1 MEYKNEYTN
10 KISFPIGG
18 IGSGCVG
25 LGGDG
30 RLIDWEIFN
39 RPAKG
44 STNKYSFIAVKAKTK
59 DKVITKILNSDMTEN
74 LMGKYSNNNFT
85 GFGFG
90 PDSKTMSALPHFKHH
105 TFKGEFPVAEL
116 NFWDELFPG
125 KMKLTAF
132 NPFIP
137 LDDKNSSIP
146 GAFFEVEAEN
156 NTDEDIEYQ
165 IVFSLT
171 NPFEKSKNYSKKAGN
186 YSMITLENSGVSK
199 NDVLYGDLTVATDAE
214 NAISQS
220 YWYRGR
226 WMDSVTTFWN
236 EFNNIEDMKERN
248 YSEEGRYDTASLVA
262 KVNAKAGGK
271 CSVKFI
277 MTWNVPRT
285 YNYWNDNADKTPWKN
300 YYAVLFENSEISA
313 KYSLDNWDMLKER
326 TLNFK
331 NALFNSTL
339 DESVI
344 DAISS
349 TMSVLKS
356 PTVLRLEDGSFYGW
370 EGVHETAGSCEGT
383 CQHVWNYAY
392 ALCFL
397 FPKLE
402 RSIRDLEFKYST
414 HKNGHMTFRL
424 QLPLGSEK
432 WDFRACLDG
441 QMGSIIKSYREW
453 KISGDD
459 EWLKNNWDNIKNVLE
474 YAWSKENPDEWDRDK
489 DGVLEGRQHHTL
501 DMELFGPS
509 SWLEGIYLAALKAAK
524 EMAVYLEDYEKAEEY
539 GELFEKGYN
548 WMKENLFNG
557 EYFIQKIDIKDRNII
572 EHFKKNKDNMV
583 SGDGIESY
591 WNEETQ
597 EIKYQIADGSEI
609 DQMLGEWHCEINGL
623 GSVFDDEQLNKAL
636 DYMMKH
642 NYKESVREFVNLWR
656 VYSLNDEAG
665 TIMCDYADGVIRPS
679 IPIPYETET
688 MHGFEYQFAGL
699 LMSKGRID
707 DGLKVV
713 KAVRDKYDGKKRNP
727 WNEMECGSNYARSM
741 ASFALLPILSGFEFH
756 MPKKYIGFNPKI
768 NKDNFNC
775 FWSLGTGWGTF
786 EIREGKAEL
795 RIAEGY
801 LDLKEFGIKFAEDVK
816 AVLIDGEDCR
826 FEFNGE
832 KISFEEKRIEKSIEV
847 KF

>member
-1 MEYKNEYTN
+1 MEYRNEYTN

-30 RLIDWEIFN
+30 RLVDWEIFN
-39 RPAKG
+39 RPSKG
-44 STNKYSFIAVKAKTK
+44 SINGYSHIAVKAKTGNK
-59 DKVITKILNSDMTEN
+59 IVTKILNGDMTEN
-74 LMGKYSNNNFT
+74 IMGKYQKEKFT

-90 PDSKTMSALPHFKHH
+90 ANNKTMCAFPHFKHH

-116 NFWDELFPG
+116 DFWDENFPG
-125 KMKLTAF
+125 KVKLTAF

-156 NTDEDIEYQ
+156 NTYEDIEYQ
-165 IVFSLT
+165 IAFTLT
-171 NPFEKSKNYSKKAGN
+171 NPFEKSRNYSKKAGN
-186 YSMITLENSGVSK
+186 YSMITLENAGVSQ
-199 NDVLYGDLTVATDAE
+199 NDVSYGDLTVATDSE
-214 NAISQS
+214 SVIMQT

-226 WMDSVTTFWN
+226 WMDSVTAFWN
-236 EFNNIEDMKERN
+236 EFNSISDIKDRI
-248 YSEEGRYDTASLVA
+248 YDTYGCYDNASLVT
-262 KVNAKAGGK
+262 KVRVKAGEK
-271 CSVKFI
+271 CSVRFI
-277 MTWNVPRT
+277 MTWNIPRT
-285 YNYWNDNADKTPWKN
+285 YNYWKETADKTPWKN
-300 YYAVLFENSEISA
+300 YYAVLFENSISSS
-313 KYSLDNWDMLKER
+313 KYSLDNWDMLKKR
-326 TLNFK
+326 TFK
-331 NALFNSTL
+331 FKDALFNSTL
-339 DESVI
+339 DKSVTE
-344 DAISS
+344 AISA

-370 EGVHETAGSCEGT
+370 EGVHEAEGSCEGT

-397 FPKLE
+397 FPQLE

-414 HKNGHMTFRL
+414 DKNGRMSFRL
-424 QLPLGSEK
+424 KLPLGSEE

-441 QMGSIIKSYREW
+441 QMGTVIKALREW

-459 EWLKNNWDNIKNVLE
+459 EWLKNNWDNIKKVLE
-474 YAWSKENPDEWDRDK
+474 YAWSEENPDEWDRDK

-509 SWLEGIYLAALKAAK
+509 SWLESIYLAALKAAR
-524 EMAVYLEDYEKAEEY
+524 EMAVYLGDNQKAEEY

-557 EYFIQKIDIKDRNII
+557 EYFIQKIDITNKSII
-572 EHFKKNKDNMV
+572 QHFPYTQD
-583 SGDGIESY
+583 Y
-591 WNEETQ
+591 WNEETE

-609 DQMLGEWHCEINGL
+609 DQMLGQWHCTINGL
-623 GSVFDDEQLNKAL
+623 GDVFDKGQLNKAL
-636 DYMMKH
+636 DYMMSH
-642 NYKESVREFVNLWR
+642 NYKESVREFTNLWR
-656 VYSLNDEAG
+656 VFSLNDEAG
-665 TIMCDYADGVIRPS
+665 TVMCDYADGKKRPS

-699 LMSKGRID
+699 LMSEGRIEE
-707 DGLKVV
+707 GLKVV

-756 MPKKYIGFNPKI
+756 LPKKYIGFNPI
-768 NKDNFNC
+768 VNKDDFNC

-786 EIREGKAEL
+786 SMKKDKAEL
-795 RIAEGY
+795 KIEEGY
-801 LDLKEFGIKFAEDVK
+801 LDLNKMGVKFADNVNNII
-816 AVLIDGEDCR
+816 IDGETCT
-826 FEFNGE
+826 FEFDGEMVTFEDKIIKNG
-832 KISFEEKRIEKSIEV
+832 ITIE
-847 KF
+847 F